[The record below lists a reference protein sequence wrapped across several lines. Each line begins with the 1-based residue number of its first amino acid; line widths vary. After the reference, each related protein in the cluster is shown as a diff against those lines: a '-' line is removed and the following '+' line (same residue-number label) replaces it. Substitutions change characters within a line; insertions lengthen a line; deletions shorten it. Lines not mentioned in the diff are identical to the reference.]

1 MSKQQDPQE
10 KFENIVNNGKSII
23 GAQFFVDVPLSG
35 EINLSILK
43 DRGVDEIHFA
53 DGEITRIYNVP
64 RGIKTLVINNNRLE
78 SLPTAELKDLVN
90 LEADNNRITKA
101 DLKDMVSLHSLSL
114 KSNKLASIVHF
125 PKSLHTL
132 SLEQNQ
138 LKELNLAG
146 CESCVRVNTLNNLS
160 LRKIYNA
167 PVSNHNFEL
176 TKDEHTQLSSNNKH
190 ADEKTMIADVKHA
203 VDTYYALKNKYEQE
217 KQATIKEIMV
227 NKSKTRNQKIRQV
240 RHTQYKCVNCKQV
253 GGTKFWKDE
262 DNNLRAV
269 CGNATM
275 PCNLNIS
282 ILSSLTISPQEMRAE
297 AEQTDKSKQEIIQLK
312 MDTLFGY
319 IDSET
324 SVKRFNENIK
334 IINDNATVV
343 YEPFIENPE
352 KKKIVNKKMQDIYGE
367 LAMIRKLR
375 HEYSMTNNKELLRD
389 IVSHHKNVKTN
400 LDNIRSLKYPI
411 TEMVDEEQKQQHVLK
426 QFPYSFDEY
435 LNPNLELLKV
445 NKFTI

>member
-1 MSKQQDPQE
+1 MSDQE
-10 KFENIVNNGKSII
+10 KFEKIVNNGKSII
-23 GAQFFVDVPLSG
+23 GAQLFVDVPLSG

-53 DGEITRIYNVP
+53 EGEISRIYNVP
-64 RGIKTLVINNNRLE
+64 RGIKTIVINNNRLE
-78 SLPTAELKDLVN
+78 SLPTMELKDLVN

-101 DLKDMVSLHSLSL
+101 DLKDMVSLHTLSL

-125 PKSLHTL
+125 PKTLHTL
-132 SLEQNQ
+132 SLEQNH

-146 CESCVRVNTLNNLS
+146 CESCVSVNTLNNLS

-176 TKDEHTQLSSNNKH
+176 TKDDHTQLSSNNKH

-217 KQATIKEIMV
+217 KQTTIKEIMV
-227 NKSKTRNQKIRQV
+227 NKAKTRNQKIRQV

-253 GGTKFWKDE
+253 GGTKFWKDA

-319 IDSET
+319 IDGET
-324 SVKRFNENIK
+324 SVKRFKENIK

-343 YEPFIENPE
+343 QDSAADNPD
-352 KKKIVNKKMQDIYGE
+352 KNKILKKKMQDIYGE
-367 LAMIRKLR
+367 LAMIRKLH
-375 HEYSMTNNKELLRD
+375 HEFSMTNNKELLLN
-389 IVSHHKNVKTN
+389 IVSHHKNVRTN

-411 TEMVDEEQKQQHVLK
+411 TEMVDEEENQQYRHVLK
-426 QFPYSFDEY
+426 QFPCSFDEC

-445 NKFTI
+445 NKFTM